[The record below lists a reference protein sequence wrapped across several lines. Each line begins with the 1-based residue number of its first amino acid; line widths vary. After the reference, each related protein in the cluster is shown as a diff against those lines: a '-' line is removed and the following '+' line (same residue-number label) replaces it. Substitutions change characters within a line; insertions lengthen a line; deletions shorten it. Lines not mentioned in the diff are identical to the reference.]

1 MIAPMS
7 RSLSDHSDI
16 ILEMKQIT
24 KRFGELLANDHIDFE
39 VRRGEIHAL
48 LGENGA
54 GKTTLMKIL
63 YGLFSADEGEIRID
77 GKTATITSPRD
88 AINRRI
94 GMVHQHFMLVPAF
107 TVAENIILGSEPAR
121 HWMFVDSRE
130 AAERVKRLSEQYGLR
145 VDADALVSDISV
157 GMQQR
162 VEILKALY
170 RDADLLILDEPTSV
184 LTPQEAAEL
193 GATLRELT
201 SRGKSVV
208 FITHK
213 LREVMQFCDRVT
225 VIRRGRKIGTLDTAD
240 TDPDEL
246 ASMMVGRAVSM
257 TVSKSA
263 SSPGDEVLA
272 VNNVYAR
279 DSRGVEALRGLSLS
293 VRAGE
298 VLGVAGVEGNGQ
310 SELVEVIAGLRRVD
324 SGDIILGGV
333 SIANMRPKDILRMG
347 VSHVPEDRQRRGLIL
362 DFTVWENMILQIFDQ
377 PPHSRGLLLQPK
389 QSKES
394 CYSLASEFDVRPLD
408 LEMRAGS
415 LSGGNQQRLVL
426 ARELGRRPRLLIV
439 SQPTRGLDVGA
450 IEFVHQRIIEERDQ
464 GTAVLLISLDLDEIL
479 SLSDRIAVIFEG
491 RIAGTVDPAST
502 TEEELGL
509 MMTGGTTSRSKE
521 VSSAW

>member
-1 MIAPMS
+1 VIAPMS
-7 RSLSDHSDI
+7 RPVGGHSDI
-16 ILEMKQIT
+16 VLEMRQIT
-24 KRFGELLANDHIDFE
+24 KSFGDLLANDHIDFE

-63 YGLFSADEGEIRID
+63 YGLFSADDGEIRIN

-88 AINRRI
+88 AIDLAI
-94 GMVHQHFMLVPAF
+94 GMVHQHFMLIPAF
-107 TVAENIILGSEPAR
+107 TVAENIILGAEPAR
-121 HWMFVDSRE
+121 HRMLVGTKE
-130 AAERVKRLSEQYGLR
+130 AAERVKRLSDQYGLR
-145 VDADALVSDISV
+145 VDADARVGDISV

-162 VEILKALY
+162 AEILKALY

-184 LTPQEAAEL
+184 LTPQETAEL

-201 SRGKSVV
+201 NRGKSVV

-225 VIRRGRKIGTLDTAD
+225 VIRRGKKIGTLDIAD
-240 TDPDEL
+240 TDPDQL

-257 TVSKSA
+257 TVKKGA
-263 SSPGDEVLA
+263 PSPGEEVLE
-272 VNNVYAR
+272 VKNVHSR
-279 DSRGVEALRGLSLS
+279 DSRGVQALRGLSLS

-310 SELVEVIAGLRRVD
+310 SELVEAIAGLRRID
-324 SGDIILGGV
+324 SGDITLGGR
-333 SIANMRPKDILRMG
+333 SIANMRPKEILSLG

-362 DFTVWENMILQIFDQ
+362 DFTVWENMILQTFDQ
-377 PPHSRGLLLQPK
+377 PPHSRRLFLQPR

-394 CYSLASEFDVRPLD
+394 CLSLAREFDVRPLD
-408 LEMRAGS
+408 LEMRAMS

-426 ARELGRRPRLLIV
+426 ARELGRKPRLLIV

-450 IEFVHQRIIEERDQ
+450 IEFVHQRIIQERDQ

-491 RIAGTVDPAST
+491 RIAGTVDPSST

-509 MMTGGTTSRSKE
+509 MMTGGTTGRPKE
-521 VSSAW
+521 VSSA

>member
-1 MIAPMS
+1 MS
-7 RSLSDHSDI
+7 RSTGNHSDI
-16 ILEMKQIT
+16 VLEMKQIT
-24 KRFGELLANDHIDFE
+24 KRFGELIANDRIDFE

-63 YGLFSADEGEIRID
+63 YGLFSADDGEIRIN
-77 GKTATITSPRD
+77 GKPVRITSPRD
-88 AINRRI
+88 AINLRI
-94 GMVHQHFMLVPAF
+94 GMVHQHFMLIPAF

-121 HWMFVDSRE
+121 DRVFVDTRE
-130 AAERVKRLSEQYGLR
+130 AAERVKRLSDQYGLR
-145 VDADALVSDISV
+145 VDADARVSDITV

-184 LTPQEAAEL
+184 LTPQETAEL

-201 SRGKSVV
+201 NRGKSVV

-213 LREVMQFCDRVT
+213 LREVMKFCDRVT
-225 VIRRGRKIGTLDTAD
+225 VIRRGKKIGTLDTAD
-240 TDPDEL
+240 TDPDQL

-263 SSPGDEVLA
+263 ASPGEEVLA
-272 VNNVYAR
+272 VKNVYAR
-279 DSRGVEALRGLSLS
+279 DSRGVQALRGLSLS

-298 VLGVAGVEGNGQ
+298 VLGIAGVEGNGQ
-310 SELVEVIAGLRRVD
+310 SELVEVVAGLRRVD
-324 SGDIILGGV
+324 SGDITLRGK
-333 SIANMRPKDILRMG
+333 SIANMRPKDILSLG

-362 DFTVWENMILQIFDQ
+362 DFTVWENMILQSFDQ
-377 PPHSRGLLLQPK
+377 PPHSKGLLLQPK

-394 CYSLASEFDVRPLD
+394 CLSLAREFDVRPLD
-408 LEMRAGS
+408 LEMPADS
-415 LSGGNQQRLVL
+415 LSGGNQQRLIL
-426 ARELGRRPRLLIV
+426 ARELGRQPRLLIV

-450 IEFVHQRIIEERDQ
+450 IEFVHQRIVQERDQ

-491 RIAGTVDPAST
+491 RIAGTVDPAFT

-509 MMTGGTTSRSKE
+509 MMTGGTTGRPKE
-521 VSSAW
+521 VSNA

>member
-1 MIAPMS
+1 MTAPMY
-7 RSLSDHSDI
+7 RSVGDHSDTV
-16 ILEMKQIT
+16 LEMKQIT
-24 KRFGELLANDHIDFE
+24 KSFGELLANDHIDFE

-63 YGLFSADEGEIRID
+63 YGLFSADEGEIHID

-88 AINRRI
+88 AISLRI
-94 GMVHQHFMLVPAF
+94 GMVHQHFMLIPAF

-121 HWMFVDSRE
+121 YRLLVDARA
-130 AAERVKRLSEQYGLR
+130 AAERVKKLSDQYGLR
-145 VDADALVSDISV
+145 VDADARVSDVSV

-184 LTPQEAAEL
+184 LTPQETAEL

-225 VIRRGRKIGTLDTAD
+225 VIRRGKKIGTLDTAD
-240 TDPDEL
+240 TDPDQL

-279 DSRGVEALRGLSLS
+279 DSRGLQALRGLSLS

-310 SELVEVIAGLRRVD
+310 SELVEVIAGLQRVD
-324 SGDIILGGV
+324 SGDITLGGR
-333 SIANMRPKDILRMG
+333 SIANMRPKDILRLG

-362 DFTVWENMILQIFDQ
+362 DFTVWENMILQTFDQ
-377 PPHSRGLLLQPK
+377 PPHSRGLLLQPEK
-389 QSKES
+389 SKES
-394 CYSLASEFDVRPLD
+394 CLSLAREFDVRPLD
-408 LEMRAGS
+408 LEMRAAS

-450 IEFVHQRIIEERDQ
+450 IEFVHQRIIQERDQ

-479 SLSDRIAVIFEG
+479 ALSDRIAVIFEG
-491 RIAGTVDPAST
+491 RVAGTADPSST

-509 MMTGGTTSRSKE
+509 MMTGGTTRHSKE
-521 VSSAW
+521 VSSA